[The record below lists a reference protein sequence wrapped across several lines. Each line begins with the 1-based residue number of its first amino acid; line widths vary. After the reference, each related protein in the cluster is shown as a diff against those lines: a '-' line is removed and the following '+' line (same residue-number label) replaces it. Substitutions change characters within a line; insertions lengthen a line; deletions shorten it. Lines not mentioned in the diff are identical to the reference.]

1 MTAADLTLLPCPFC
15 GGEADHSMGKRGDDS
30 PWPYVECIK
39 CGATTEPDQWNR
51 RSPAVPAGCVARE
64 SEEEAREVLAGR
76 LIDAWC
82 HDKGKKIPWA
92 KAVQIIAIVTKQ
104 SDEERDRLL
113 RLGDEGGACGMCGR
127 TDQLSAGPPTADQP
141 GEQTDH
147 DCVPKP
153 GIHK

>member
-1 MTAADLTLLPCPFC
+1 MTAADLTREHQIAWLEHQIRDWGTCI
-15 GGEADHSMGKRGDDS
+15 GGPG
-30 PWPYVECIK
+30 Y
-39 CGATTEPDQWNR
+39 TETMQR
-51 RSPAVPAGCVARE
+51 AILKSLRSPAMPDGCVARE